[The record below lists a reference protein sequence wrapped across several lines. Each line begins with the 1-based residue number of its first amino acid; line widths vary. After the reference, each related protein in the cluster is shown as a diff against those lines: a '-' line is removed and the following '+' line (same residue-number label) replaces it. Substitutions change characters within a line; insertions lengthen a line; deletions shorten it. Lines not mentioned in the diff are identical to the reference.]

1 LLLPGLVIVLV
12 TAFLFVFGRKYL
24 LKSPKALPG

>member
-1 LLLPGLVIVLV
+1 VIVLV